1 MSILIQAAHK
11 KNSQNIFAI
20 FAICQLSAKCSGPE
34 RTTKHQ
40 TGVTPSA
47 QWAWSLS
54 AQPAVTPVSPGTT
67 ENQGLW
73 GVNQIKA
80 ILLLFIP
87 GIVHV
92 CVHACVGRSFFNSS

>member
-1 MSILIQAAHK
+1 MTILNQAAHK

-20 FAICQLSAKCSGPE
+20 FAICQLSAKCFGPE
-34 RTTKHQ
+34 CTTKHQ

-54 AQPAVTPVSPGTT
+54 AQPAMTPVIPGTT
-67 ENQGLW
+67 GL
-73 GVNQIKA
+73 NQIKA

-92 CVHACVGRSFFNSS
+92 CVHACVGRSWNIL